1 MRFVKA
7 ETNGNDFVIINS
19 EVFFEIDLLKKIS
32 DRRLGIGC
40 DQIIIVNKIS
50 SKKYDVKFYNQDG
63 SSANMC
69 GNGSCAVS
77 KYIKK
82 ILQNHEDNIELII
95 SGSSYET
102 KIFEDESVSIK
113 FPRPINLSN
122 DIVSTG
128 NNHMICAMK
137 MANMA
142 EEIQKN
148 NSDCNIHF
156 IEKINHNSIRIKTFE
171 RGVGWTL
178 ACGSGA
184 IAVGFYSHING
195 EIEIIHD
202 GGKSKVTILE
212 NAALLKTNPK
222 IIFEGNFYD

>member
-1 MRFVKA
+1 MKFVKA

-19 EVFFEIDLLKKIS
+19 ESSFEIDVLKKIS
-32 DRRLGIGC
+32 DRRFGIGC
-40 DQIIIVNKIS
+40 DQIIIVNKIA

-82 ILQNHEDNIELII
+82 ILKNDEDNIELII
-95 SGSSYET
+95 SGSFYET

-113 FPRPINLSN
+113 FPSPINLAKN
-122 DIVSTG
+122 IISTG
-128 NNHMICAMK
+128 NNHMICDMDMK
-137 MANMA
+137 NFA
-142 EEIQKN
+142 EEIQQK

-156 IEKINHNSIRIKTFE
+156 IEKIDQNSIRVKTFE

-184 IAVGFYSHING
+184 IAVGFHIKMNG

>member
-1 MRFVKA
+1 MKFVKA

-19 EVFFEIDLLKKIS
+19 ESSFEIDVLKKIS
-32 DRRLGIGC
+32 DRRFGIGC
-40 DQIIIVNKIS
+40 DQIIIVNKIA
-50 SKKYDVKFYNQDG
+50 SKKYDVRFYNQDG

-82 ILQNHEDNIELII
+82 ILQNDEDNIELII
-95 SGSSYET
+95 SGSYYET

-113 FPRPINLSN
+113 FPKPKNLDKN
-122 DIVSTG
+122 IISTG
-128 NNHMICAMK
+128 NKHMICDMD
-137 MANMA
+137 MTNIA
-142 EEIQKN
+142 EEIQKEN
-148 NSDCNIHF
+148 PDCNIHF

-184 IAVGFYSHING
+184 IAVGFYSNING

-202 GGKSKVTILE
+202 GGKSLVTIQKDS
-212 NAALLKTNPK
+212 AILKTNPN
-222 IIFEGNFYD
+222 IIFEGTFYD